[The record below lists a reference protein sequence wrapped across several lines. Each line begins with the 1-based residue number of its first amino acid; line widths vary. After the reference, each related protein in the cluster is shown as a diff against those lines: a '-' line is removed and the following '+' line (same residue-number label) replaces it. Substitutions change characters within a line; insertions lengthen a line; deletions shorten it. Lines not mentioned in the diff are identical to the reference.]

1 MKKSHGDRVRSIRDN
16 LKKDRPKVG
25 KVVLKKA
32 VGRVRGGD
40 TDCSSTLK
48 EPFESDGSAA
58 VTQSLKGSLVSTV
71 ARRTEKRE
79 AILSKSLGHRARQQQ
94 FARNPSSHSSSGK
107 LKQIRS
113 ESRVAAARSKSSHA
127 SASGI
132 KSSFGASIARA
143 GGTSGSGRVKMQPQ
157 QGQVHVKLKHGKIMQ
172 LPSSESV
179 WAAQPGVVS
188 APQQKEASQGIF
200 SSLEQKKRKRMG
212 EGKFIAQSRRK
223 KR

>member
-48 EPFESDGSAA
+48 EPFESYGSAA
-58 VTQSLKGSLVSTV
+58 VSQSLKGSLVST

-79 AILSKSLGHRARQQQ
+79 AILSKSLGHRARQQH
-94 FARNPSSHSSSGK
+94 FARNPSSHSSSGE

-113 ESRVAAARSKSSHA
+113 ESRVAAARSKSSHT

-143 GGTSGSGRVKMQPQ
+143 GGANNGNGRVKMQPQ
-157 QGQVHVKLKHGKIMQ
+157 QGQVHVKLKHGKSMK
-172 LPSSESV
+172 LPSSASV

-188 APQQKEASQGIF
+188 APQQKKASQGIF

-212 EGKFIAQSRRK
+212 EGKFNAQSRRK